1 MLKEVIQDFVS
12 SPLFICFT
20 VLPLTNVPDA
30 SMSTPKK
37 QCYFSTSDIQTKC
50 PAKQSEKKERCSE

>member
-20 VLPLTNVPDA
+20 ILPLTPV
-30 SMSTPKK
+30 S
-37 QCYFSTSDIQTKC
+37 SDIQTKC

>member
-20 VLPLTNVPDA
+20 ILPLTSVLWHSDKV
-30 SMSTPKK
+30 SCKTVKK
-37 QCYFSTSDIQTKC
+37 KGKVQWVEILRDLL
-50 PAKQSEKKERCSE
+50 